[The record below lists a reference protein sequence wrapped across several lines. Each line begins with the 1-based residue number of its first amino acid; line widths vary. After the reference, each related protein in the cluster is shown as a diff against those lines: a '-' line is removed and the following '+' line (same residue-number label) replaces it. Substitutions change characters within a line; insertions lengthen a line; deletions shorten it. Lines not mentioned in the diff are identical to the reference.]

1 MQLQFARQLQINKGM
16 AIQKRYSISNSLR
29 KFYQILRLDKKDISS
44 IYMFAILAGI
54 VQLSLPL
61 GIQTIINF
69 VMAGSIS
76 TSIIVLILLVVFGT
90 FLNGL
95 LQVRQLEIIEKLKQK
110 IFLRYGMEFSD
121 RLPKLNNEKL
131 DNYYLP
137 ELVNRFF
144 DTISLQKGL
153 DKLLLD
159 LPAAIIQTLLGLL
172 LLSFYHP
179 IFIGFGAL
187 LLFIL
192 LIILRYTSPQ
202 GLSLAMQSSDYKYQ
216 VAAWLQETAR
226 VVKSFKYSKSE
237 LHITKTD
244 TLIGE
249 HLDARTNYFRILL
262 IQFWSLISFKIII
275 TAAMLIVGTILLVDQ
290 QINVGQFIAADI
302 VIIAI
307 ISSVEKLILSL
318 DKVYDALVSVEKLA
332 KITEAEKEIAGTIE
346 LENIDKGV
354 AIQFVNTSFS
364 YPDGHVV
371 LKGINFYVQPGQL
384 VHIAGISGSGKS
396 TLLRLLTSAY
406 QNFQGNILV
415 DGQPTNGYKLHSLRN
430 ATGILLSSQDI
441 FHGTLWENI
450 TMCNP
455 DTSLAEVTNYVE
467 KIGLLPF
474 VQSTKEG
481 YAAQLD
487 PLGKRLSKQNRQKI
501 LLIRALLGK
510 HRLLLLEEPFQHLD
524 NKARQAIMHCLKMGK
539 NTTVLIASED
549 ASISKECD
557 TVLNLEQYL

>member
-1 MQLQFARQLQINKGM
+1 M

>member
-1 MQLQFARQLQINKGM
+1 MATNNPVFINK
-16 AIQKRYSISNSLR
+16 SLS
-29 KFYQILRLDKKDISS
+29 KFYRTLQLDKKDISS

-61 GIQTIINF
+61 GIQTIVSF

-76 TSIIVLILLVVFGT
+76 TSIIILILLVVFGT

-95 LQVRQLEIIEKLKQK
+95 LQVRQLQIIEKLKQK
-110 IFLRYGMEFSD
+110 IFLRYGLEFSD

-179 IFIGFGAL
+179 IFIGFGIVL
-187 LLFIL
+187 VFIL
-192 LIILRYTSPQ
+192 IIILRFTSPQ
-202 GLSLAMQSSDYKYQ
+202 GLALAMQSSDYKYQ
-216 VAAWLQETAR
+216 VAAWLQEIAR

-237 LHITKTD
+237 LHVTKTD
-244 TLIGE
+244 ALIVH
-249 HLDARTNYFRILL
+249 HLDARTKYFKILL

-307 ISSVEKLILSL
+307 INSVEKMILSL
-318 DKVYDALVSVEKLA
+318 DKVYDALVSVEKLG
-332 KITEAEKEIAGTIE
+332 KVTEAEKEIAGIIE
-346 LENIDKGV
+346 LENVDKGI

-364 YPDGHVV
+364 YPDGHLV
-371 LKGINFYVQPGQL
+371 LKDVDFAVQPGQL
-384 VHIAGISGSGKS
+384 VHVTGISGSGKS

-406 QNFQGNILV
+406 KNFQGNILL
-415 DGQPTNGYKLHSLRN
+415 DGQPISGYNLHSLRN

-441 FHGTLWENI
+441 FLGTLWENI
-450 TMCNP
+450 TMGNP
-455 DTSLAEVTNYVE
+455 EIGLPEVMDYVE
-467 KIGLLPF
+467 KIGLLPL
-474 VQSTKEG
+474 VQSSKEG
-481 YAAQLD
+481 YGAQLD
-487 PLGKRLSKQNRQKI
+487 PVGKRLSKQTRQKI

-510 HRLLLLEEPFQHLD
+510 HRMLLLEEPFQHLD
-524 NKARQAIMHCLKMGK
+524 NKARHAIIHDLKMRK

-549 ASISKECD
+549 ASISQECD
-557 TVLNLEQYL
+557 SVLNLEQHL